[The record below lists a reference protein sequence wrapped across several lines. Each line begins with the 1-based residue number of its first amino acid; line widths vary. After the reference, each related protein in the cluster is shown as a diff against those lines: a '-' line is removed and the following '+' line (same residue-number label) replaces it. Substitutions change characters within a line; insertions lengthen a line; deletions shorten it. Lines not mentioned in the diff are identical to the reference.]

1 MAPPSTTT
9 TQTTTE
15 NSVALPEVIEKPD
28 LEQPM
33 LEQIMRMGKFYAPWI
48 HSTSTKRIRIFRTDA
63 LEKISFYPWWY
74 IYVLWTPLVSL
85 WLYRSITR
93 HDNSIPITFLAF
105 FLGLFSFA
113 LVEYILHRFVFHVNT
128 KSPYWN
134 AFHFFAHGIH
144 HLTPLDPS
152 RLTFPPYFSITL
164 GIIFYY
170 VLEFLM
176 GSRYGE
182 PFEAGLAWG
191 FTLYDTL
198 HYYFHHGNI
207 SWLPKYFIDMKKRH
221 LKHHFKNTN
230 MDFGVTSPLF
240 DYIFGTAAPDIATK

>member
-15 NSVALPEVIEKPD
+15 NSVALPGVIEKPD
-28 LEQPM
+28 LAQPM
-33 LEQIMRMGKFYAPWI
+33 LEQIMRMGKFYGPWI
-48 HSTSTKRIRIFRTDA
+48 HSNSTKRIRIFRTDF

-74 IYVLWTPLVSL
+74 IYILWTPLVSL

-93 HDNSIPITFLAF
+93 HDNSIVVTLAVFL
-105 FLGLFSFA
+105 LGLFSFA

-134 AFHFFAHGIH
+134 AFHFFAHGVH
-144 HLTPLDPS
+144 HLTPLDQS

-164 GIIFYY
+164 GILFYY
-170 VLEFLM
+170 ALEFLM
-176 GSRYGE
+176 GSKYGE

-207 SWLPKYFIDMKKRH
+207 SWLPKYFTDMKKRH
-221 LKHHFKNTN
+221 LKHHFKNTD
-230 MDFGVTSPLF
+230 MDFGVTSPIF
-240 DYIFGTAAPDIATK
+240 DYIFGTAADISAK